1 MFDAGNESSG
11 ARRLL
16 RAAMP
21 ITPPPP
27 RTLVLV

>member
-1 MFDAGNESSG
+1 MFDAGNDSSG

-27 RTLVLV
+27 ELSF

>member
-1 MFDAGNESSG
+1 MFDAGNDSSG

-21 ITPPPP
+21 ITPPPEP
-27 RTLVLV
+27 SF